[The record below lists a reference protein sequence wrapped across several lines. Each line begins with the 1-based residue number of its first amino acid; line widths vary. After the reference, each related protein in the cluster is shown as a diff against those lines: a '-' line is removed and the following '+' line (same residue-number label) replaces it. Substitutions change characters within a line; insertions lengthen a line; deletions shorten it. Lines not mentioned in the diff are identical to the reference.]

1 MENINETVIFENIFN
16 MTLNELASAIYNDIV
31 GGALVPK
38 SNLRFLS
45 MEQLTDEVIETRNA
59 VIKD

>member
-1 MENINETVIFENIFN
+1 MVIFENIFN

>member
-1 MENINETVIFENIFN
+1 MASINEMVIFENIFN

-45 MEQLTDEVIETRNA
+45 MEQLTDECIEARSA
-59 VIKD
+59 IIKD